1 MRMLSLRE
9 KLGCGASFKF
19 LRLFILGA
27 VSVYITVNNYDLI
40 ISNRVVIS
48 RNTGLFGKKYVAY
61 AVGHDDHCLRVCCIC
76 QLFFFSEFSA
86 NRANV
91 CLAGPNHCEAIVRK
105 TVKNL

>member
-1 MRMLSLRE
+1 MRMLSLRQKARLWNE
-9 KLGCGASFKF
+9 FKS
-19 LRLFILGA
+19 LRLFILDA

-61 AVGHDDHCLRVCCIC
+61 AVGHDDHCLRG
-76 QLFFFSEFSA
+76 LLHLSAFSEFSA

-91 CLAGPNHCEAIVRK
+91 RLARPNRCEAIVRK